1 MSETNCN
8 NRLVRRGLA
17 KLWSRSPNV
26 PVWKHRN
33 NGNETRVHSSG
44 MLLWTN
50 GDVTR
55 AHEHPSEWKLAQQL
69 EPKRS
74 RAMMKLAEIL
84 SANTEC

>member
-1 MSETNCN
+1 
-8 NRLVRRGLA
+8 
-17 KLWSRSPNV
+17 
-26 PVWKHRN
+26 
-33 NGNETRVHSSG
+33 

-84 SANTEC
+84 SANCQMNRAKGVDSI